1 MFLSSLPLSLFHSF
15 YVLLSSWF
23 PWSSS
28 ALLCFVELASVIA
41 IFPLILSLW
50 EKLSK
55 LVNVWHWPPP
65 DAQSWW
71 IQWRFYGGWS
81 VPDMLLLK
89 LTELALLSKPL
100 SFSPVFKGGVS
111 FLLFFSFFTS
121 HFSFSFLFTD
131 VLSDLKT
138 LYPYHWVIPQ
148 LFKLI

>member
-1 MFLSSLPLSLFHSF
+1 
-15 YVLLSSWF
+15 
-23 PWSSS
+23 
-28 ALLCFVELASVIA
+28 
-41 IFPLILSLW
+41 LW